1 MANSFYERPSTNNP
15 IVGPSMRRNLSNN
28 NSVYS
33 NRSSN
38 RILKSELNNRSM
50 LGNNNTRNQVR
61 EKLDTVQPENSEK
74 ELSMK
79 DFVNENDSESVRL
92 SGNSNIV
99 SRKNNH
105 IPSQKGERKK
115 QDSDLFPGFKN

>member
-105 IPSQKGERKK
+105 IPSQKG
-115 QDSDLFPGFKN
+115 